1 MDLECNKEYPYTFI
15 GVLPTKEEILS
26 NENVEG
32 CYKTKGRAF
41 FNDFDL
47 QFVIK
52 VIGNI
57 PEEIKRECN
66 TEYFTAYKSSIYEWN
81 DNINNSNSKRID
93 DFIKFLD
100 NKLIIFKLYVTS
112 NEYHRFKVSTK
123 NACVLMD
130 MPKGINRNSRLMPV
144 LKCESSYLNMEKCL
158 LEHKAID
165 ITGNVNEEKKYASI
179 LLNRNTLYGELQD
192 AIKNEE
198 GKYICKF
205 DNPIKKIKIDLLSS
219 NFTDFIVEYSGDMY
233 IEEEFM
239 YHVIDEWLA
248 NGEIVNAE
256 VACPVE
262 EQEDVESDELKE
274 KEEEKRVR
282 ESEKNFIKALQNK
295 ALSEHLVYTQ
305 DDLINFHTAIK
316 SGSLVILSG
325 MSGIGKS
332 KLVEIYAKTLKIYN
346 TLQCKMIS
354 VKPNWN
360 DDSDLIGFLD
370 SINNIYR
377 PASTGLVDTLIE
389 ASQDKN
395 KDKVFLICFDEM
407 NLSKVEYYFS
417 EFLSVLEQ
425 DTPYRKLTLYNKNIE
440 NRVFNGNEYKSEIK
454 IGKNVFFVG
463 TINIDEST
471 FHFSDK
477 VLDRATV
484 ISSQCGDFHKWKE
497 IMNSTESYESV
508 ETQFLQ
514 GDFIKWI
521 INGNQVILEDRELDF
536 LNKMNNC
543 LKEINPTIGIGYRVL
558 YQINKYVANVP
569 NNMMDRKKAIDFQ
582 VVQKILTKIR
592 GSADILENYIGENKE
607 IISIINEFSDISDF
621 ENSKKMLFI
630 KEKEMKEHGFIS

>member
-26 NENVEG
+26 NENVEV

-41 FNDFDL
+41 FNEIDL

-112 NEYHRFKVSTK
+112 NEYYRFKVSTK

-130 MPKGINRNSRLMPV
+130 MPKGINRNSHLMPV

-192 AIKNEE
+192 AIKTEE

-248 NGEIVNAE
+248 DGKIVNAE

-262 EQEDVESDELKE
+262 EQEDVELDELKE
-274 KEEEKRVR
+274 KEEEKRVG
-282 ESEKNFIKALQNK
+282 ESEKNFIEALQNK

-305 DDLINFHTAIK
+305 DELINFHTAIK

-346 TLQCKMIS
+346 TLQYKVIS

-425 DTPYRKLTLYNKNIE
+425 DNPYRKLTLYNKNIE

-484 ISSQCGDFHKWKE
+484 ISSECGDFHKWKE

-508 ETQFLQ
+508 ETKFLQ
-514 GDFIKWI
+514 GDFIKWV
-521 INGNQVILEDRELDF
+521 INGNKVILEDRELDF
-536 LNKMNNC
+536 LNKMNDC
-543 LKEINPTIGIGYRVL
+543 LKEINPAIGIGYRVL

-569 NNMMDRKKAIDFQ
+569 NSMMDRKKAIDFQ

-621 ENSKKMLFI
+621 ENSKKVLLA
-630 KEKEMKEHGFIS
+630 KEKEMSEHGFIS